1 MAKYK
6 AFILDDVFSSHEREE
21 RILAEADAEIVVLT
35 DYIPDEQLI
44 PACREADAILLN
56 RPFSISRELVEGL
69 PRLKIISLY
78 GIGLDGVDI
87 PAATERKVAVSNLPG
102 FCAEDVS
109 EQAIML
115 LLAASRKLVA
125 QNNGV
130 KSRDPGW
137 VTAPFQPIY
146 RLTGKVLGLVGIG
159 SIGRAVACKAQG
171 LGMTVIAYDP
181 YISPAAAAEMDVE
194 LVELE
199 ALFQRADHVSLHV
212 GVTPETTGM
221 INASLLKLM
230 KPTSTLVNTSRGKIV
245 NQDDL
250 VTALKEGWIGAA
262 GLDVVREDPPSEE
275 TYHTLLSLPNV
286 TITPHTA
293 WYTEES
299 IEVLQTDCAR
309 NAALVLQGKR
319 PMTTVNKEI
328 YD

>member
-1 MAKYK
+1 MARYK
-6 AFILDDVFSSHEREE
+6 AFILDDVFASHDIEQ
-21 RILAEADAEIVVLT
+21 RILAEADAEIIEFSA
-35 DYIPDEQLI
+35 YMPDEQLI
-44 PACREADAILLN
+44 PACRDADALLLN
-56 RPFSISRELVEGL
+56 RPFSLSRALIQGL
-69 PRLKIISLY
+69 PRLKVISVY

-87 PAATERKVAVSNLPG
+87 PAATERKIPVANLPG

-137 VTAPFQPIY
+137 TAIPFKPIY
-146 RLTGKVLGLVGIG
+146 RLTGKTLGLVGIG
-159 SIGRAVACKAQG
+159 SIGRATARKAQG

-181 YISPAAAAEMDVE
+181 YASPAAAEEMQVE
-194 LVELE
+194 LVGLE
-199 ALFQRADHVSLHV
+199 DLFRRADHVSLHV

-221 INASLLKLM
+221 INASLLRLM
-230 KPTSTLVNTSRGKIV
+230 KPTATLVNTSRGKIV

-250 VTALKEGWIGAA
+250 VTALREGWIGAA

-275 TYHTLLSLPNV
+275 TYQTLLSLPNV

-299 IEVLQTDCAR
+299 IDVLQTDCAR
-309 NAALVLQGKR
+309 NAARVLMGER
-319 PMTTVNKEI
+319 PVTTVNREI